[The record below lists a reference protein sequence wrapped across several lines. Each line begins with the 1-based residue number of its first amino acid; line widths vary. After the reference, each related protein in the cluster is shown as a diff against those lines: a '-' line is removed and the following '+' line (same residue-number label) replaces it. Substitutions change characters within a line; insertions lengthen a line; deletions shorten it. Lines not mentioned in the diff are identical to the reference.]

1 MLEPA
6 YMGHCLSCGAPCY
19 AQSHCDK
26 CAIGQDEEEEKNE
39 DEEQRQ
45 KLIWAGVTRRGRSRI
60 ER

>member
-19 AQSHCDK
+19 TQSHCDK
-26 CAIGQDEEEEKNE
+26 CAIAQDEEEEEK
-39 DEEQRQ
+39 EEERRWTGITRKGQCRQ
-45 KLIWAGVTRRGRSRI
+45 